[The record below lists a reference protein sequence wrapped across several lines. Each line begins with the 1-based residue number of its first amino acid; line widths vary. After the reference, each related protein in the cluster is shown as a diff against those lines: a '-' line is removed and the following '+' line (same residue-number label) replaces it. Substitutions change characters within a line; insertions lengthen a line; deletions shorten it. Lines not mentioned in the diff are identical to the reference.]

1 MNSRTSTTR
10 AGRYTSTALPPALID
25 DINARVARY
34 TRTPAAAEFLARFG
48 EPEGL
53 FRIPILSL
61 HTTRD
66 PVVPF
71 FHEDLLG
78 QVAAGRWLQQRNI
91 DRYGHC
97 NFTVGELMV
106 NFDELV
112 SWAHSRRRI
121 AA

>member
-1 MNSRTSTTR
+1 MRR
-10 AGRYTSTALPPALID
+10 AQEW
-25 DINARVARY
+25 VA
-34 TRTPAAAEFLARFG
+34 
-48 EPEGL
+48 
-53 FRIPILSL
+53 
-61 HTTRD
+61 TRD

-71 FHEDLLG
+71 FHEDLLA
-78 QVAAGRWLQQRNI
+78 QVATGPWLVQRNI

-112 SWAHSRRRI
+112 SWVHSRRRI